1 MLKERQLEVERK
13 SLNNVKLLPPMPS
26 LSPIPNFQPPP
37 PPKADTT
44 VVLQPAFKRIEDLNR
59 ETYKARWHVS
69 TVALTPEN
77 VIHLL
82 KFLEKDRLDFIGP
95 SIDGEA
101 KGHESEMQNK
111 GKLCVDN
118 HVDHRQ

>member
-1 MLKERQLEVERK
+1 MEGK
-13 SLNNVKLLPPMPS
+13 SLNNVKPLPPMPS

-37 PPKADTT
+37 PPKADTN

-95 SIDGEA
+95 SIDVIEA
-101 KGHESEMQNK
+101 EEKGHESEMQNT